1 MSDPKFSPTANH
13 ENASVPSPTL
23 GYPSEPAGFFS
34 GIPPLVCNSYPT
46 ESYMIALVYSLL

>member
-13 ENASVPSPTL
+13 ENASDGYPTL

-34 GIPPLVCNSYPT
+34 GIPPLVCTPGR
-46 ESYMIALVYSLL
+46 